1 MKLIHPI
8 TTKMEKGMMKKIA
21 FRQRFLNDNEND
33 KGIVKISKKGVLL
46 LTNLWTNKLEI
57 FQ

>member
-1 MKLIHPI
+1 
-8 TTKMEKGMMKKIA
+8 MMKKIA